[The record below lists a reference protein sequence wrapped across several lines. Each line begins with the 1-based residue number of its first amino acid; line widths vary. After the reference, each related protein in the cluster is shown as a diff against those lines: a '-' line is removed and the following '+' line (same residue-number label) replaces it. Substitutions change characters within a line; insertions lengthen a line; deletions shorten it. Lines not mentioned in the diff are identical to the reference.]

1 MPTNRK
7 PKFFYGYVVVALAFL
22 IMVITGGTMYTFGV
36 FFKPLA
42 DGFGWTSAATSGAFS
57 LQMVLHGLFYIV
69 TGRLNDRFGPRVV
82 VSACCLLLGA
92 GYLLMSRISDIWQL
106 YLFYGVVIGIGMS
119 GSFVPLGSTVARW
132 FVKRKGAMIGIAVAG
147 ISVGTMIMPPVAS
160 WLISSYGWRTSYAV
174 MGLMVLVITI
184 SAAQFLRRDP
194 TQMRLLP
201 YGQSEVQGK
210 GSNVEVSGFSLQEAM
225 YDRQFW
231 LLCVAYFS
239 FGVFLQA
246 IMVHIVPH
254 ATELGISPIAAAN
267 IFAAIGGLGIVG
279 RIVMGSASDR
289 IGSRSALIICFVLLT
304 AALAWL
310 LVARELWMLH
320 LFAIVFGFGYG
331 GMSALMPPT
340 VVELFGLR
348 SHGVVLGVITF
359 ITTAGGAIGSL
370 MAGSVFD
377 ITGSYRVAFLICAA
391 LSIIGI
397 ILSAL
402 LRPPSSRGGA
412 NATRK
417 SP

>member
-1 MPTNRK
+1 MISMR

-92 GYLLMSRISDIWQL
+92 GYLLMSRISDIWHL
-106 YLFYGVVIGIGMS
+106 YLFYGVIIGIGMS
-119 GSFVPLGSTVARW
+119 GGFVPLSSTVARW
-132 FVKRKGAMIGIAVAG
+132 FVKRKGVMIGIAVAG

-160 WLISSYGWRTSYAV
+160 WLISNYGWRTSYAV
-174 MGLMVLVITI
+174 IGLTVLVITI

-194 TQMRLLP
+194 SQMRLLP
-201 YGQSEVQGK
+201 YGQSEVQGES
-210 GSNVEVSGFSLQEAM
+210 SNLEVSGVSLQGAM
-225 YDRQFW
+225 HTRQFW
-231 LLCVAYFS
+231 LLCVAFLS
-239 FGVFLQA
+239 FGVFQTA

-254 ATELGISPIAAAN
+254 AIELGISATAAAN

-279 RIVMGSASDR
+279 RIVMGGTSDR
-289 IGSRSALIICFVLLT
+289 IGCRAALVICFVLLT
-304 AALAWL
+304 ATLAWL
-310 LVARELWMLH
+310 LVAKELWMLY
-320 LFAIVFGFGYG
+320 LFAAVFGFGYG
-331 GMSALMPPT
+331 GVSALMPPT
-340 VVELFGLR
+340 VAEVFGLR
-348 SHGVVLGVITF
+348 SHGVILGVITF
-359 ITTAGGAIGSL
+359 LATAGCAIGAV

-377 ITGSYRVAFLICAA
+377 ITGSYQVAFLTCVT

-397 ILSAL
+397 ILSSL
-402 LRPPSSRGGA
+402 LRPPSS
-412 NATRK
+412 
-417 SP
+417 

>member
-1 MPTNRK
+1 MK

-22 IMVITGGTMYTFGV
+22 IMAIMGGTIYTFGI

-42 DGFGWTSAATSGAFS
+42 GDFGWSSAATSGAFS
-57 LQMVLHGLFYIV
+57 LQMVIHGLFYIV
-69 TGRLNDRFGPRVV
+69 TGRLNDRFGPRLV

-92 GYLLMSRISDIWQL
+92 GYLLMSQISDIWQL

-119 GSFVPLGSTVARW
+119 GAFVPLGSTVARW

-160 WLISSYGWRTSYAV
+160 WLISSYGWRTSYVV

-201 YGQSEVQGK
+201 YGQSEVREG

-225 YDRQFW
+225 HTRQFW
-231 LLCVAYFS
+231 LLCVAFLS
-239 FGVFLQA
+239 FGVSQTA

-254 ATELGISPIAAAN
+254 ATELGISATAAAS
-267 IFAAIGGLGIVG
+267 IFTAIGGLGIVG
-279 RIVMGSASDR
+279 RIVMGGTSDR
-289 IGSRSALIICFVLLT
+289 IGCRAALAICFVLLT
-304 AALAWL
+304 VTLAWL
-310 LVARELWMLH
+310 LVAKELWMLY
-320 LFAIVFGFGYG
+320 LFAAVFGFGYG
-331 GMSALMPPT
+331 GTSALISPT
-340 VVELFGLR
+340 VAEFFGLR
-348 SHGVVLGVITF
+348 SHGVILGVTTF
-359 ITTAGGAIGSL
+359 VTTAGCAVGAV

-377 ITGSYRVAFLICAA
+377 TTGSYQVAFLICVA

-402 LRPPSSRGGA
+402 LRPSS
-412 NATRK
+412 
-417 SP
+417 S

>member
-1 MPTNRK
+1 LAENRN

-22 IMVITGGTMYTFGV
+22 ILVIMTGTMYTFGI

-42 DGFGWTSAATSGAFS
+42 DGFGWTSAAISGAFS

-82 VSACCLLLGA
+82 VSACCLLLGV
-92 GYLLMSRISDIWQL
+92 GYLLMSQISDIWQL
-106 YLFYGVVIGIGMS
+106 YLFYGVIIAIGMS

-201 YGQSEVQGK
+201 YGQSEVQGE
-210 GSNVEVSGFSLQEAM
+210 GSNVEVSGFSLQGAM
-225 YDRQFW
+225 HIRQFW
-231 LLCVAYFS
+231 LLCVTFLS
-239 FGVFLQA
+239 FGVFQTA

-254 ATELGISPIAAAN
+254 ATELGISATAAAN
-267 IFAAIGGLGIVG
+267 IFVAIGGLGIVG
-279 RIVMGSASDR
+279 RIVMGSTSDR
-289 IGSRSALIICFVLLT
+289 IGCRAALIICFVLLT
-304 AALAWL
+304 AGFAWL
-310 LVARELWMLH
+310 LVVKELWMLY
-320 LFAIVFGFGYG
+320 LFAAVFGFGYG
-331 GMSALMPPT
+331 GVSALMSPT
-340 VVELFGLR
+340 VAEVFGLR
-348 SHGVVLGVITF
+348 SHGVILGVTTF
-359 ITTAGGAIGSL
+359 VATAGCAIGAV

-377 ITGSYRVAFLICAA
+377 ITGSYQVAFLICVA

-402 LRPPSSRGGA
+402 LRPPSS
-412 NATRK
+412 
-417 SP
+417 

>member
-1 MPTNRK
+1 MINMK

-22 IMVITGGTMYTFGV
+22 IMAIMGGTIYTFGI

-42 DGFGWTSAATSGAFS
+42 GDFGWSSAATSGAFS
-57 LQMVLHGLFYIV
+57 LQMVIHGLFYIV
-69 TGRLNDRFGPRVV
+69 TGRLNDRFGPRLV

-92 GYLLMSRISDIWQL
+92 GYLLMSQISDIWQL

-119 GSFVPLGSTVARW
+119 GAFVPLGSTVARW

-160 WLISSYGWRTSYAV
+160 WLISSYGWRTSYVV

-201 YGQSEVQGK
+201 YGQSEVREGD
-210 GSNVEVSGFSLQEAM
+210 SNVEVSGFSLQEAM
-225 YDRQFW
+225 HTRQFW
-231 LLCVAYFS
+231 LLCVAFLS
-239 FGVFLQA
+239 FGVSQTA

-254 ATELGISPIAAAN
+254 ATELGISATAAAS
-267 IFAAIGGLGIVG
+267 IFTAIGGLGIVG
-279 RIVMGSASDR
+279 RIVMGGTSDR
-289 IGSRSALIICFVLLT
+289 IGCRAALAICFVLLT
-304 AALAWL
+304 VTLAWL
-310 LVARELWMLH
+310 LVAKELWMLY
-320 LFAIVFGFGYG
+320 LFAAVFGFGYG
-331 GMSALMPPT
+331 GTSALISPT
-340 VVELFGLR
+340 VAEFFGLR
-348 SHGVVLGVITF
+348 SHGVILGVTTF
-359 ITTAGGAIGSL
+359 VTTAGCAVGAV

-377 ITGSYRVAFLICAA
+377 TTGSYQVAFLICVA

-402 LRPPSSRGGA
+402 LRPSS
-412 NATRK
+412 
-417 SP
+417 S

>member
-1 MPTNRK
+1 
-7 PKFFYGYVVVALAFL
+7 
-22 IMVITGGTMYTFGV
+22 MYTFGV

-42 DGFGWTSAATSGAFS
+42 GEFGWTRALTSGAFS
-57 LQMVLHGLFYIV
+57 LQMILHGLFYIA

-82 VSACCLLLGA
+82 MSGCGLLLGV
-92 GYLLMSRISDIWQL
+92 GYLLMSQISDIWHL
-106 YLFYGVVIGIGMS
+106 YLFYGVIIAIGMS
-119 GSFVPLGSTVARW
+119 GGFVPLSSTVARW
-132 FVKRKGAMIGIAVAG
+132 FVKRKGVMIGIAVAG
-147 ISVGTMIMPPVAS
+147 IGVGTMIMPPVAS
-160 WLISSYGWRTSYAV
+160 WLISNYGWRTSYAV
-174 MGLMVLVITI
+174 MGLTVLVIAI

-194 TQMRLLP
+194 AQMRLLP
-201 YGQSEVQGK
+201 YGQSEVQEES
-210 GSNVEVSGFSLQEAM
+210 SNLEVGGLSLQEAM
-225 YDRQFW
+225 YTRQFW

-289 IGSRSALIICFVLLT
+289 IGSRPALIICFVLLT

-310 LVARELWMLH
+310 LVARELWVLH

-402 LRPPSSRGGA
+402 LRLPSSRGGA

>member
-1 MPTNRK
+1 MISMR

-92 GYLLMSRISDIWQL
+92 GYLLMSRVSDIWQL

-119 GSFVPLGSTVARW
+119 GAFVPLGSTVARW

-147 ISVGTMIMPPVAS
+147 ISAGTMIMPPVAS
-160 WLISSYGWRTSYAV
+160 WLISNYGWRTSYAV
-174 MGLMVLVITI
+174 IGLTVLVITI

-194 TQMRLLP
+194 SQMRLLP
-201 YGQSEVQGK
+201 YGQSEVQGES
-210 GSNVEVSGFSLQEAM
+210 SNLEVSGVSLQGAM
-225 YDRQFW
+225 HTRQFW
-231 LLCVAYFS
+231 LLCVAFLS
-239 FGVFLQA
+239 FGVLQTA

-254 ATELGISPIAAAN
+254 AIELGISATATAN

-279 RIVMGSASDR
+279 RIVMGGTSDR
-289 IGSRSALIICFVLLT
+289 IGCRAALVICFVLLT
-304 AALAWL
+304 ATLAWL
-310 LVARELWMLH
+310 LVAKELWMLH
-320 LFAIVFGFGYG
+320 LFAAVFGFGYG
-331 GMSALMPPT
+331 GVSALMPPT
-340 VVELFGLR
+340 VAEVFGLR
-348 SHGVVLGVITF
+348 SHGVILGVITF
-359 ITTAGGAIGSL
+359 LGTAGCAVGAV

-377 ITGSYRVAFLICAA
+377 ITGSYQVAFLICVA

-402 LRPPSSRGGA
+402 LRPPSS
-412 NATRK
+412 
-417 SP
+417 